1 MNAVVSELLAAA
13 VVVAVDVRAVDLA
26 PDAGGV
32 PGSAP
37 GLAVGTGTIDVEL
50 VEVVKGRVHAAPG
63 EHVRVPVAVTSNA
76 DLWASVHVGDRLVAF
91 TGGGSTDLAVLLTP
105 EHCTSLRPAGGGPG
119 GSAGGVLAD
128 VRLARAVQRRSPTVD
143 RLLAEAHRR
152 RGEGGAVF
160 ARYVWVAVRDA
171 VRADAARFDM
181 LMGTAE
187 DPGTRLDAQQVYLV
201 AAFEDMTFGA
211 DFPADRRARLVRAM
225 LRVALDPRVGEWRAA
240 LLGTYVPTLV
250 RAPLPTALVA
260 SDVFSPATAD
270 LRDAVRT
277 ELGDPRDPATD
288 SPGLLAWLDAD
299 ADARTGT
306 GVTPDGGG

>member
-13 VVVAVDVRAVDLA
+13 VVVAVDVCAVDLA
-26 PDAGGV
+26 PGAGGV

-37 GLAVGTGTIDVEL
+37 GLAVGTGTIEVEL

-63 EHVRVPVAVTSNA
+63 EHVRVPVSVTSNA

-105 EHCTSLRPAGGGPG
+105 EHCTSLRPAGA
-119 GSAGGVLAD
+119 GSAGEDPPGVLAD

-240 LLGTYVPTLV
+240 LLGTYVPALV

-288 SPGLLAWLDAD
+288 SSTVLAWLDAD
-299 ADARTGT
+299 ASAGRAGS
-306 GVTPDGGG
+306 GGGG